1 MTSLVPKALHRCISE
16 HRALAAPCIWQ
27 LKGTEKLGGDR
38 IKWQITSS
46 EALRAGWVVL
56 WGCAQQKFCMQAAL
70 LETREQQLSRAL
82 ESGQLGADLQ
92 GRELLKIEND
102 LRSLR
107 SHPRGKSLAVC
118 SVPVQHPAAGSS
130 SACLQLV
137 QGILQAKLWEAAG
150 SELERLWMRL
160 LEAHQT
166 GAGVIQLFAA
176 SHSKVTC
183 EGQRIGSEAPQSSS
197 PKSSPLPTKSL

>member
-1 MTSLVPKALHRCISE
+1 
-16 HRALAAPCIWQ
+16 
-27 LKGTEKLGGDR
+27 
-38 IKWQITSS
+38 
-46 EALRAGWVVL
+46 
-56 WGCAQQKFCMQAAL
+56 MQAAL